1 MEPVLYIDV
10 LFFINGLCS
19 SFTLWIAGKLFAVAP
34 KWWRV
39 FLGGFLSSLCWC
51 CFLVFGKSNMV
62 VSIVLMMVGIWIAYT
77 PRTIRRFF
85 GLFVALWIAS
95 FLWGGFLTVLDCQIY
110 AWFLGGQWVVKHRMT
125 SGQIL
130 LWGTVLFYMILRFG
144 QRYLA
149 RFGTKRTLYCQLII
163 ERAGKT
169 CHLDGFFDT
178 GNGLE
183 TKVGKPVIVA
193 EFSACMGL
201 FSKDCALQLL
211 KKEIPTEGFEK
222 IMYSALGTQNGE
234 LSVFFADRVV
244 VIQQKKQV
252 VQNHVAVGLYFDAF
266 SGNYTA
272 LVPPIFIE
280 EEVK

>member
-19 SFTLWIAGKLFAVAP
+19 SFTLWIAGKLFAVTP

-39 FLGGFLSSLCWC
+39 LLGGFLSSLFWC
-51 CFLVFGKSNMV
+51 CFLIFGKSNML
-62 VSIVLMMVGIWIAYT
+62 VSVALMLFGIWIAYT
-77 PRTIRRFF
+77 PKTVRRFF

-95 FLWGGFLTVLDCQIY
+95 FLWGGFLTILDCQIY
-110 AWFLGGQWVVKHRMT
+110 ALFLGGQWIVKHRMT

-130 LWGTVLFYMILRFG
+130 LWGAILFYLLLRFG
-144 QRYLA
+144 QRYLS
-149 RFGTKRTLYCQLII
+149 RFGTKRNLYCQLII

-169 CHLDGFFDT
+169 CHLDGFLDT

-183 TKVGKPVIVA
+183 TKSKQPVIVA

-211 KKEIPTEGFEK
+211 QKEIPTEGFEK
-222 IMYSALGTQNGE
+222 ITYSALGTQNGE
-234 LSVFFADRVV
+234 LPVFFADTVT
-244 VIQQKKQV
+244 VIQEKKQV

-266 SGNYTA
+266 AGNYTA

-280 EEVK
+280 EEIK